1 MINIGSRKI
10 ENVTQ
15 KMKNST
21 DFIFS
26 NKKEN

>member
-1 MINIGSRKI
+1 MINIRSRKI
-10 ENVTQ
+10 ENVTH
-15 KMKNST
+15 KIKNST

>member
-1 MINIGSRKI
+1 MINIGRRKI

-15 KMKNST
+15 KMKNIT